1 MAIYQWEATTDREEH
16 EPLIDKNQKE
26 RDKMT
31 TYKLFDKNREL
42 KMMEICDTSQSRSH
56 FHNLEIHGKSR
67 TPRKVKMRRVGSV
80 KDLGAED

>member
-1 MAIYQWEATTDREEH
+1 
-16 EPLIDKNQKE
+16 
-26 RDKMT
+26 MT

-56 FHNLEIHGKSR
+56 FYNLEIYGKGR
-67 TPRKVKMRRVGSV
+67 TPRKVKMRRVTGRV

>member
-1 MAIYQWEATTDREEH
+1 
-16 EPLIDKNQKE
+16 
-26 RDKMT
+26 MT

-80 KDLGAED
+80 KDLGAEDQTWPQTTAMGEAVALKKIPLS